1 MNPVIKTTD
10 MPKEL
15 QKEVI
20 ERSMYAMEFFNTE
33 IQMAQYLRKYF
44 EGRVRNSVWHCV
56 IGRKF
61 ASFVTHEASHY
72 IYFYIGQTAFLL
84 FKSG

>member
-1 MNPVIKTTD
+1 MFKILLPTD
-10 MPKEL
+10 FSDNAWNA
-15 QKEVI
+15 I
-20 ERSMYAMEFFNTE
+20 SYAMEFFNTE

-44 EGRVRNSVWHCV
+44 ETRIRNSVWHCV

-61 ASFVTHEASHY
+61 ASFVTHEANHY
-72 IYFYIGQTAFLL
+72 IYFCIGQTAFLL